1 MEELLALVNKFGYP
15 ILIAYGISNIL
26 ILIVFVW
33 FANKLFDSFK
43 DF

>member
-15 ILIAYGISNIL
+15 